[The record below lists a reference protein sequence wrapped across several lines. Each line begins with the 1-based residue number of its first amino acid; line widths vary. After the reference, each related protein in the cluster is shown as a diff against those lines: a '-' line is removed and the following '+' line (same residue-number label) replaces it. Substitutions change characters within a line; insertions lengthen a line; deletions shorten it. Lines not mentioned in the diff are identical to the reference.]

1 MLFKPCNRHLLIK
14 PIEEDE
20 IEKTGILLPDDYKAK
35 NPFGVAQILKKSD
48 DCTIDVFPGEKI
60 TYSSNMIQNI
70 TIGGKEFILLLENY
84 VLGIIHEKD

>member
-1 MLFKPCNRHLLIK
+1 MQFKPCNRHLLVN

-20 IEKTGILLPDDYKAK
+20 IENTGILLPEDYKAK
-35 NPFGVAQILKKSD
+35 NPFGVARILKKSA
-48 DCTIDVFPGEKI
+48 DCAIDVFPGEKV

-70 TIGGKEFILLLENY
+70 TIGGKEFFLLLENY